1 MRARPGGSIVCEP
14 QCHLGV
20 TKMST
25 RLYLACLASVIMTG
39 CAEREP
45 PPDVE
50 DTVFAD
56 QVKALEKGKSVEDTV
71 EEQARKQREAIE
83 AAEGGSSG
91 DN

>member
-1 MRARPGGSIVCEP
+1 M
-14 QCHLGV
+14 
-20 TKMST
+20 KT
-25 RLYLACLASVIMTG
+25 RLYLACLASVIMMG

-83 AAEGGSSG
+83 AAEGGSAAG
-91 DN
+91 D

>member
-1 MRARPGGSIVCEP
+1 MKI
-14 QCHLGV
+14 
-20 TKMST
+20 
-25 RLYLACLASVIMTG
+25 RLYIACMAVVMVIAA

-45 PPDVE
+45 PSAVE

-56 QVKALEKGKSVEDTV
+56 QVKALEKGKSVEGIV

-83 AAEGGSSG
+83 AAEGGSSA

>member
-1 MRARPGGSIVCEP
+1 MN
-14 QCHLGV
+14 
-20 TKMST
+20 T
-25 RLYLACLASVIMTG
+25 RLYIACLAMVMVIAA

-56 QVKALEKGKSVEDTV
+56 QVKALEKGKSVEGVV

-83 AAEGGSSG
+83 AAEGGSPA
-91 DN
+91 DD

>member
-1 MRARPGGSIVCEP
+1 
-14 QCHLGV
+14 
-20 TKMST
+20 
-25 RLYLACLASVIMTG
+25 MTG

>member
-1 MRARPGGSIVCEP
+1 MRTG
-14 QCHLGV
+14 
-20 TKMST
+20 
-25 RLYLACLASVIMTG
+25 LYIAWLAATMMMAG

-56 QVKALEKGKSVEDTV
+56 QVKALDKAKAVEGIHEDR
-71 EEQARKQREAIE
+71 AKKQREAIE

-91 DN
+91 DD